1 MSDNGYENSPACKML
16 ASQCAI
22 CGRPLVDAVS
32 IQRGMGAECY
42 DHIEGDFVNVPDA
55 VRKQANELVF
65 KAAIAAQN
73 GEISTVQGYAEQI
86 RALGLDKLANKVGKR
101 FRNADRYTEIV
112 LSVEGGDY
120 RVETPFRRGA
130 KKEFIDAWRKIP
142 GRRFRNNANYVPL
155 VQKQALWKLLR
166 RFFGGKF
173 AKGPKGLFRI
183 PEPEFEPEQG
193 ELSLQKVG

>member
-1 MSDNGYENSPACKML
+1 MSDNGYENAPATKML
-16 ASQCAI
+16 ATNCVI
-22 CGRPLVDAVS
+22 CGRPLCDAISV
-32 IQRGMGAECY
+32 QLGVGPECRKEY
-42 DHIEGDFVNVPDA
+42 DGGISEDIRA
-55 VRKQANELVF
+55 KANELVF
-65 KAAIAAQN
+65 KAAIVAQN
-73 GEISTVQGYAEQI
+73 GEIASVQRYAEEI
-86 RALGLDKLANKVGKR
+86 RKLGLDKLANKVGKR

>member
-1 MSDNGYENSPACKML
+1 MNDNGYENAPATKML
-16 ASQCAI
+16 ATQCAI
-22 CGRPLVDAVS
+22 CGRPLCDAISV
-32 IQRGMGAECY
+32 QLGTGPECRKEY
-42 DHIEGDFVNVPDA
+42 DGGISEEIRV
-55 VRKQANELVF
+55 KANELVF

-73 GEISTVQGYAEQI
+73 GEITAVQKIAEEI
-86 RALGLDKLANKVGKR
+86 RELGLGKLANRVGRR
-101 FRNADRYTEIV
+101 FRNAARYTEIV

-155 VQKQALWKLLR
+155 VQKQALWKLLK

-193 ELSLQKVG
+193 ELPLQKVG